1 MEAERWQKIERAFH
15 AALQAEP
22 DKRAAILSELCAGDD
37 SLRREIESL
46 LAHHESAGSFIET
59 PAFATAQPALTAEQ
73 PISLSGG
80 TAHLAAGG
88 VIGHYRVLEE
98 IGGGGMG
105 VVYRAE
111 DIKLGRLVAL
121 KFLPTHSSDDPVALE
136 RFRREARAASSLN
149 HPNICT
155 IYEID
160 EANGRTFI
168 AMELL
173 EGQTLRH
180 VISSKPLGVELVLN
194 LSIQV
199 ADALDSAHAKG
210 IVHRD
215 IKPANIFVTD
225 RGQVKILDFGL
236 AKVVP
241 RAETALTTAQP
252 TAELDHLTSP
262 GSTLGTVAYM
272 SPEQVMGKELDP
284 RSDLFSVG
292 AVLYEMCTR
301 TLPFRGETA
310 ALVFKAILDRQ
321 PTPVVRINPE
331 APAEL
336 ERIVNKALEK
346 DRELRYQSAAE
357 LRSDLKRLRRDSE
370 SGSAETAGLDKS
382 TAWVRRSV
390 FIAVVIVAAV
400 AGIAL
405 YSFVHRSSPTSS
417 AWQQLTFF
425 TDSAIY
431 PNLSPDGRML
441 TFIRGEEEVV
451 VGHGDVYVKLLPNG
465 EPVQLTHDKRLKLS
479 PTFSPDSSRIAYGAF
494 DPWET
499 WEVPVFGGQ
508 PRLLLPNSS
517 SLTWIED
524 GKHVLFSEIK
534 QGLHMAIVTSDEARG
549 QLRDVYVPTGERSM
563 AHHSYLS
570 PDGKWVLVVEMDN
583 QGEIGPCRVVPFD
596 GTGNVRVVGPPGAM
610 CTSGGWSPD
619 GKWLYLSS
627 NEGGKFHIWRQRF
640 SEGTPEQV
648 TSGPTEEEGIAIA
661 SDGKSLITSVGI
673 QDSTVWLHDARGEH
687 QISSEG
693 NAGAPQFSAD
703 SRKLYY
709 LRSPEQNPGVEL
721 WVTDLASGDSK
732 PVLSGYRLKTCGPSI
747 QHFALSRDGT
757 RLAFSML
764 DNAGHSKVWIAPTDR
779 SASAHEVESPV
790 SEDCAVFLPN
800 GDLIVR
806 AAEGEQS
813 FFYRMKPDGAKRH
826 KISDVAIL
834 DPYGVSYDG
843 RWILALTRG
852 ADRDHPY
859 FVAAFPVDGGPVVP
873 LCLGICPVSWDRTG
887 KSLYLSFPTAGEKN
901 IYALPLQQTGLPKLP
916 PGGISSSEELD
927 RMKAAI
933 LAPGVIESAG
943 TPSQYAYTRS
953 TVRRNLYRIPL
964 P

>member
-1 MEAERWQKIERAFH
+1 MDAERWQKIERFFH
-15 AALQAEP
+15 AALQVEP
-22 DKRAAILSELCAGDD
+22 GRRATILTDLCAGDE

-46 LAHHESAGSFIET
+46 LAHHDNAGSFIET
-59 PAFATAQPALTAEQ
+59 PAFATGEPALTAEHSAAI
-73 PISLSGG
+73 PGR
-80 TAHLAAGG
+80 TAHLAADA
-88 VIGHYRVLEE
+88 VVGHYRVLEE

-111 DIKLGRLVAL
+111 DIKLGRQVAL
-121 KFLPTHSSDDPVALE
+121 KFLLAHSADDPVALE

-180 VISSKPLGVELVLN
+180 VISAKPLDVETVLN
-194 LSIQV
+194 LGIQV

-210 IVHRD
+210 IIHRD
-215 IKPANIFVTD
+215 IKPANIFVTN
-225 RGQVKILDFGL
+225 RGQGKILDFGL

-241 RAETALTTAQP
+241 RTETALTLAQP
-252 TAELDHLTSP
+252 TAELEHLTSP

-272 SPEQVMGKELDP
+272 SPEQVMGKELDA
-284 RSDLFSVG
+284 RTDLFSVG

-310 ALVFKAILDRQ
+310 ALVFKAILDRE

-370 SGSAETAGLDKS
+370 SGVAEAARRDKS
-382 TAWVRRSV
+382 PAWTRRTV
-390 FIAVVIVAAV
+390 FIAPVIVAAV
-400 AGIAL
+400 IGLAL
-405 YSFVHRSSPTSS
+405 YFFLHRSSPTSS

-425 TDSAIY
+425 TDSAIQ
-431 PNLSPDGRML
+431 PTLSPDGRML
-441 TFIRGEEEVV
+441 AFIRGEEEVV
-451 VGHGDVYVKLLPNG
+451 VGHGDVYVKLLPDG
-465 EPVQLTHDKRLKLS
+465 EPVQLTHDKRLKLG
-479 PTFSPDSSRIAYGAF
+479 PTFSPDNSRIAYGAF

-517 SLTWIED
+517 SLTWILD

-549 QLRDVYVPTGERSM
+549 QSRDVYIPPGERSM
-563 AHHSYLS
+563 AHRSYLS
-570 PDGKWVLVVEMDN
+570 PDGKRVLVVEMDN
-583 QGEIGPCRVVPFD
+583 QGEIGPCRVVSFD
-596 GTGNVRVVGPPGAM
+596 GTGSARIVGPPGAT
-610 CTSGGWSPD
+610 CTFGGWSPD
-619 GKWLYLSS
+619 SKWLYLSS
-627 NEGGKFHIWRQRF
+627 NEGGKFHIWRQQF
-640 SEGTPEQV
+640 PDGTPEQI
-648 TSGPTEEEGIAIA
+648 TSGPTEEEGIALA
-661 SDGKSLITSVGI
+661 ADGKSLITSVGI
-673 QDSTVWLHDARGEH
+673 KDSTVWVHDPQGEH

-693 NAGAPQFSAD
+693 YAAAPQFSPD

-709 LRSPEQNPGVEL
+709 LRSYGQTASPEL
-721 WVTDLASGDSK
+721 WVTDLASGASK
-732 PVLSGYRLKTCGPSI
+732 PVLSGYLLRSCGVAW
-747 QHFALSRDGT
+747 HFALSPDGT
-757 RLAFSML
+757 QIAFSML
-764 DNAGHSKVWIAPTDR
+764 DNTGHSKVWTAPTDR
-779 SASAHEVESPV
+779 KASAQAIESHESD
-790 SEDCAVFLPN
+790 DCPGFLPN
-800 GDLIVR
+800 GDLIFR
-806 AAEGEQS
+806 AVEGQQN
-813 FFYRMKPDGAKRH
+813 FLYRMKPDGTERH
-826 KISDVAIL
+826 RISDVAIL
-834 DPYGVSYDG
+834 DSYGVSHDG
-843 RWILALTRG
+843 RWVLAVTRG
-852 ADRDHPY
+852 PDRDHPY
-859 FVAAFPVDGGPVVP
+859 SVAAFPVAGGAIVP
-873 LCLGICPVSWDRTG
+873 ICLGLCPAAWDRTG
-887 KSLYLSFPTAGEKN
+887 KSLYLNFPTSGDRN
-901 IYALPLQQTGLPKLP
+901 TYALPLQRTGLPKLP
-916 PGGISSSEELD
+916 ATGFSSYQELD
-927 RMKAAI
+927 RMKAPI
-933 LAPGVIESAG
+933 LAPGVVESGG

>member
-1 MEAERWQKIERAFH
+1 MDAERWQNIERVFH

-22 DKRAAILSELCAGDD
+22 SRRPAILTEMCAGDE
-37 SLRREIESL
+37 SLQREIETL
-46 LAHHESAGSFIET
+46 LAHHENAGSFIET
-59 PAFATAQPALTAEQ
+59 PAFATVDPVLTAER
-73 PISLSGG
+73 PASNPGRS
-80 TAHLAAGG
+80 AHLAADA

-111 DIKLGRLVAL
+111 DIKLGRQVAL
-121 KFLPTHSSDDPVALE
+121 KFLPAHSADDPVALE

-160 EANGRTFI
+160 EVNGRTFI

-180 VISSKPLGVELVLN
+180 LISAKPLDVESVLN
-194 LSIQV
+194 LGIQV

-210 IVHRD
+210 IIHRD
-215 IKPANIFVTD
+215 IKPANLFVTN
-225 RGQVKILDFGL
+225 RGQAKILDFGL

-241 RAETALTTAQP
+241 RTETALTTAQP
-252 TAELDHLTSP
+252 TAEIAHLTSP

-272 SPEQVMGKELDP
+272 SPEQVMGKELDA
-284 RSDLFSVG
+284 RTDLFSVG

-310 ALVFKAILDRQ
+310 ALVFKAILDRE

-336 ERIVNKALEK
+336 ERIVDKALEK

-370 SGSAETAGLDKS
+370 SGVAETARRDKS
-382 TAWVRRSV
+382 SAWARRAL
-390 FIAVVIVAAV
+390 FIAPIIVAAV
-400 AGIAL
+400 IGLAL
-405 YSFVHRSSPTSS
+405 YFFLHRSSPTSS

-425 TDSAIY
+425 TDSAIQ
-431 PNLSPDGRML
+431 PTLSPDGRML
-441 TFIRGEEEVV
+441 AFIRGEEEVV
-451 VGHGDVYVKLLPNG
+451 VGHGDVYVKLLPDG
-465 EPVQLTHDKRLKLS
+465 EPVQLTHDKRLKLG
-479 PTFSPDSSRIAYGAF
+479 PTFSLDSSRIAYGAF

-517 SLTWIED
+517 SLTWILD

-549 QLRDVYVPTGERSM
+549 QSRDVYIPPGERSM
-563 AHHSYLS
+563 AHRSYLS
-570 PDGKWVLVVEMDN
+570 PDGKWVLVVEMNN
-583 QGEIGPCRVVPFD
+583 QGVIGPCRVVPFD
-596 GTGNVRVVGPPGAM
+596 GTDQARVVGPPEAT
-610 CTSGGWSPD
+610 CTFGGWSPD

-640 SEGTPEQV
+640 PDGTPEQV
-648 TSGPTEEEGIAIA
+648 TSGPTEEEGIAVA
-661 SDGKSLITSVGI
+661 SDGKSLISSVGI
-673 QDSTVWLHDARGEH
+673 KDSTIWVHDAQGER

-693 NAGAPQFSAD
+693 SAFAPQFSSD

-709 LRSPEQNPGVEL
+709 LRTSGQTAGLEL
-721 WVTDLASGDSK
+721 WVSDLVSGDSK
-732 PVLSGYRLKTCGPSI
+732 PVLSGYLLRTCGVGV
-747 QHFALSRDGT
+747 QHFALSQDGT
-757 RLAFSML
+757 QIAFSML
-764 DNAGHSKVWIAPTDR
+764 DNAGHSKLWLAPTDR
-779 SASAHEVESPV
+779 SVSAHAIESPPSV
-790 SEDCAVFLPN
+790 DCPFFLPS
-800 GDLIVR
+800 GDLIFR
-806 AAEGEQS
+806 AVEGEKN
-813 FFYRMKPDGAKRH
+813 FLYRMKPDGAERR

-834 DPYGVSYDG
+834 EPYGVSQDG
-843 RWILALTRG
+843 RWVLAVTRG
-852 ADRDHPY
+852 PDRDHPY
-859 FVAAFPVDGGPVVP
+859 SVDAFPVDGGPIVP
-873 LCLGICPVSWDRTG
+873 VCLGICPASWDRTG
-887 KSLYLSFPTAGEKN
+887 TSLYLSVPTADDRN
-901 IYALPLQQTGLPKLP
+901 IYALPLQRTGLPKLP
-916 PGGISSSEELD
+916 PAGISSTQELVN
-927 RMKAAI
+927 MKVPI
-933 LAPGVIESAG
+933 LAPGIMESGG